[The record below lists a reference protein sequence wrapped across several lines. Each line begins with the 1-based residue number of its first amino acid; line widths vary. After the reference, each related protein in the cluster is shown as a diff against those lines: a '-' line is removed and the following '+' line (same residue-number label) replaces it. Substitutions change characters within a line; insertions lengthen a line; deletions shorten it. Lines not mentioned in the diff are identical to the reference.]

1 MIYFTNILLHCI
13 ILKGICVYGFNEGER
28 EFTQKQTPF
37 FSLTKKNNNKV
48 NMGASNN
55 YAPASA

>member
-37 FSLTKKNNNKV
+37 FSLTKKKIK
-48 NMGASNN
+48 
-55 YAPASA
+55 